1 MKRRSFLINSLLGG
15 STFFITRDLYGET
28 KGPMYGH
35 NEMKFKLNTKWGALN
50 PVKTPVNDCHE
61 MIEDSRGR
69 IILLTNET
77 KNNIIIYNK
86 SGRLLTTWGT
96 EFPGAHGLTLQ
107 ANGNEDFLF
116 ITDTNRH
123 QVYKTTLDGKI
134 VLTINPPADIPDY
147 QNKNAFIPTETA
159 VLPNG
164 DFYIADG
171 YGAQHILHYDEH
183 GNLKNSFGGRGV
195 GDEYLDNAHGIC
207 IDTRHHTH
215 TLLITD
221 RIRTAFKRF
230 SLEGKLLE
238 VIHLP
243 GACVCRPVIKGDYL
257 YAAVLRSPN
266 LNSINS
272 GFITILSKDNQV
284 VSNLGG
290 TAPKYVNGQL
300 QPMAQSEKILIHPHD
315 VCIDDEGS
323 IYVAQWASGK
333 SYPYK
338 FSRV

>member
-1 MKRRSFLINSLLGG
+1 MKRRFFVKNSVLGG
-15 STFFITRDLYGET
+15 ATFFVARGLYGET
-28 KGPMYGH
+28 NGSMYGH
-35 NEMKFKLNTKWGALN
+35 NEMGFRLNTKWGALN
-50 PVKTPVNDCHE
+50 PETNPVNDCDE
-61 MIEDSRGR
+61 MVEDSRGR
-69 IILLTNET
+69 MILLTNET
-77 KNNIIIYNK
+77 KNNVIIYNK

-134 VLTINPPADIPDY
+134 ILTINPPADIPDY
-147 QNKNAFIPTETA
+147 QNKDAFVPTETA
-159 VLPNG
+159 GLPNG
-164 DFYIADG
+164 NFYIADG
-171 YGAQHILHYDEH
+171 YGAQHILHYDEY
-183 GNLKNSFGGRGV
+183 GNLKNSFGGRGI
-195 GDEYLDNAHGIC
+195 GDEHLDNVHGIC
-207 IDTRHHTH
+207 IDTRQGTP

-221 RIRTAFKRF
+221 RTRTAFKRF

-290 TAPKYVNGQL
+290 TVPKYVNGQL

-323 IYVAQWASGK
+323 IYVSQWASGK

>member
-1 MKRRSFLINSLLGG
+1 MKRRSFVKNSILG
-15 STFFITRDLYGET
+15 SAAFFVARDLYGET
-28 KGPMYGH
+28 KGPTYGH
-35 NEMKFKLNTKWGALN
+35 NEMKFRLNTKWGALN
-50 PVKTPVNDCHE
+50 PAKTPVNDCHE
-61 MIEDSRGR
+61 MIQDSKGR
-69 IILLTNET
+69 MILLTNET
-77 KNNIIIYNK
+77 KNNVIIYNK

-123 QVYKTTLDGKI
+123 QVYKTTPDGKI
-134 VLTINPPADIPDY
+134 VLTIDPPADIPAY
-147 QNKNAFIPTETA
+147 QHKDAFVPTETA

-171 YGAQHILHYDEH
+171 YGAQHILHYDEY
-183 GNLKNSFGGRGV
+183 GNLKNSFGGRGI

-207 IDTRHHTH
+207 IDTRQGTP

-221 RIRTAFKRF
+221 RTRTAFKRF
-230 SLEGKLLE
+230 SLEGRLLE

-266 LNSINS
+266 LDSVNS

-290 TAPKYVNGQL
+290 TAPEYVKGQL
-300 QPMAQSEKILIHPHD
+300 LPMAQSEKILMHPHD

-323 IYVAQWASGK
+323 IYVSQWASGK

>member
-1 MKRRSFLINSLLGG
+1 MKRRSFVKNSLLGG
-15 STFFITRDLYGET
+15 AAFFVARDLYSET
-28 KGPMYGH
+28 KGPTYGH
-35 NEMKFKLNTKWGALN
+35 NEMKFRLNTKWGALN
-50 PVKTPVNDCHE
+50 PAKTPVNDCHE
-61 MIEDSRGR
+61 MIQDSRDR
-69 IILLTNET
+69 MILLTNET
-77 KNNIIIYNK
+77 KNNVIIYNK

-123 QVYKTTLDGKI
+123 QVYKTTPDGKI
-134 VLTINPPADIPDY
+134 VLTIDPPADIPAY
-147 QNKNAFIPTETA
+147 QHKDAFVPTETA

-171 YGAQHILHYDEH
+171 YGAQHILHYDEY
-183 GNLKNSFGGRGV
+183 GNLKNSFGGRGI

-207 IDTRHHTH
+207 MDTRHLTP

-221 RIRTAFKRF
+221 RTRTAFKRF

-266 LNSINS
+266 LDTINS
-272 GFITILSKDNQV
+272 GFITILNKDNQV

-290 TAPKYVNGQL
+290 TAPEYVKGQL
-300 QPMAQSEKILIHPHD
+300 QPLAQSEKILIHPHD

-323 IYVAQWASGK
+323 IYVSQWASGQ